1 MKGGDN
7 LLNKEDLGKL
17 IEKKRKE
24 KKLTQKELASK
35 IGVVNTAVYK
45 YENGIVKKIPLET
58 RIKMAYILEI
68 DSKSIFSQYELDN
81 YFVSFTNNGIEFTKP
96 LEKAFLSN
104 EQYHKFIK
112 EVFNDYNDEHS
123 KELEKALHY
132 TETYLMD
139 IMCNKPLEYFDD
151 CMVLNLKEL
160 SSLKD
165 CCFILD
171 DKYILID
178 YSKVSEEDKER
189 IIGITS
195 KYDKPK
201 LFNDNN

>member
-1 MKGGDN
+1 M
-7 LLNKEDLGKL
+7 LNKEDLGKL
-17 IEKKRKE
+17 IESKRKE

-45 YENGIVKKIPLET
+45 YENGLVKSIPLET
-58 RIKMAYILEI
+58 RIKIAYILGINSE
-68 DSKSIFSQYELDN
+68 SIFSQYELDN
-81 YFVSFTNNGIEFTKP
+81 YFVKFINNGIEFIKP
-96 LEKAFLSN
+96 SEQAFLSS

-123 KELEKALHY
+123 KELEKALYY

-139 IMCNKPLEYFDD
+139 IMCNKPLEYFDN

-171 DKYILID
+171 NKYILID
-178 YSKVSEEDKER
+178 YSKISEEDKER
-189 IIGITS
+189 VIGITS
-195 KYDKPK
+195 KYDKAK
-201 LFNDNN
+201 LFNDVN